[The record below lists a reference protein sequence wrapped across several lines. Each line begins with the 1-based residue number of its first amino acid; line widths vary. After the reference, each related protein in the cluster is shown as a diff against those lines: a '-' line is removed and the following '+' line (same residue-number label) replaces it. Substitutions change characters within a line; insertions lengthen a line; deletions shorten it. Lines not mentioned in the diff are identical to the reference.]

1 MKLYKYLLISLAALC
16 FTACSDDDN
25 DWNTAAGVTVSMKEA
40 QMDVIESMGIFGVPI
55 EVTGNPNGPVRV
67 TVEVAENGVGPAM
80 ENVHYIVTSKT
91 INISA
96 SEKVGQVEIE
106 TIDDWDINDPR
117 SFTVTIKNVEGA
129 SVGSIGTTTVNLID
143 EDDQP
148 YNLMRGTWQFCAID
162 LFDNEQ
168 EEPAP
173 LFNLTIQTPDPK
185 SNDYGKKL
193 YAYGFDGDGDVYV
206 TLKFKYDELT
216 QTCSVSVPLG
226 SFMSDPA
233 DPYKFNGIGDAAFK
247 SISLDANTLI
257 TQGKVRTIA
266 AGKLDATVNA
276 DLTEIQF
283 SPMDFLG
290 AGVYTVPNGE
300 YAGYYSFYYVIT
312 MKKL

>member
-55 EVTGNPNGPVRV
+55 EVTGNPNGPVQV

-148 YNLMRGTWQFCAID
+148 YNLMRGTWILTGYDA
-162 LFDNEQ
+162 DNNPVELPISI
-168 EEPAP
+168 E
-173 LFNLTIQTPDPK
+173 TPKPGT
-185 SNDYGKKL
+185 NEYGKKL
-193 YAYGFDGDGDVYV
+193 YAYGVGPSGACWIPF
-206 TLKFKYDELT
+206 KFKYNEVDQSCT
-216 QTCSVSVPLG
+216 VSIPLN
-226 SFMSDPA
+226 SFMSGTSDNEL
-233 DPYKFNGIGDAAFK
+233 FNFGDFKAAFK
-247 SISLDANTLI
+247 TCGIVVRNNKLAIATAGSIVCPVSPDMSEI
-257 TQGKVRTIA
+257 TFDPRYYGLALAIYSA
-266 AGKLDATVNA
+266 
-276 DLTEIQF
+276 
-283 SPMDFLG
+283 PDFVYE
-290 AGVYTVPNGE
+290 GVY
-300 YAGYYSFYYVIT
+300 AWYSNVTI
-312 MKKL
+312 KRPE